1 MFASCLQPRLRAL
14 VLCSAI
20 RTNERRRVLPVLLCQ
35 SPPLAH
41 GLSVHLQA
49 QLALA
54 LVPSGP
60 SSADGMAAGLL
71 QQLIALRPP
80 AENVNSWVHKKGEK
94 IARTLLRD
102 PELARSLAEGHVSL
116 ADAMQQLD
124 ARAEAGDALYEAISG
139 HHANLVDRVTE
150 NGRAPAEW
158 QQAVS
163 ETESLEAYAAAAAE
177 IGKREWARAGIA
189 WCAQQSIDFFHGGG
203 AQRLAQHERRAAAR
217 HEAGDEAA
225 SGAAAEAVTVE
236 ATAAEAADTDMLG
249 VHDGRPIKLLDVG
262 ACGDLFAGLD
272 GIESTPLD
280 LCPQKGAART
290 LQCDFL
296 SLEVGPPGSEPLVR
310 SHARFP
316 AGTLL
321 RMPAAEADV
330 VVMSLVL
337 TYLPQPRQRAAM
349 VAQARRLLH
358 APPPLRRLLLLVDTP
373 AIDVRARSWRQQ
385 HNLHRWVEA
394 VESLGFVFLRHQLL
408 ERSHG
413 LAFATAPL
421 TDDELEA
428 RLDEA
433 ALPELLLR
441 REEEVAAAAR
451 TASGQP
457 ETVRL
462 PLRWG
467 RRIVN

>member
-1 MFASCLQPRLRAL
+1 M
-14 VLCSAI
+14 
-20 RTNERRRVLPVLLCQ
+20 LLCQ
-35 SPPLAH
+35 PPPLAH
-41 GLSVHLQA
+41 GLSVHLRG

-54 LVPSGP
+54 LVPSGR
-60 SSADGMAAGLL
+60 SSADDVAAGLL

-80 AENVNSWVHKKGEK
+80 AENVNSWVHTKGEK
-94 IARTLLRD
+94 MARTLLRD
-102 PELARSLAEGHVSL
+102 PELARSLAEGHTSL
-116 ADAMQQLD
+116 ADAMEQLD
-124 ARAEAGDALYEAISG
+124 ARAEAGDALYEAISS
-139 HHANLVDRVTE
+139 HHASLVDRVTE

-158 QQAVS
+158 QQVVG

-189 WCAQQSIDFFHGGG
+189 WCAQQSTDFFHGGG
-203 AQRLAQHERRAAAR
+203 AQRLAQHERLAAAR
-217 HEAGDEAA
+217 QMAGREAGREAGHEAA
-225 SGAAAEAVTVE
+225 SGAAAEV
-236 ATAAEAADTDMLG
+236 AADTDMLG

-262 ACGDLFAGLD
+262 ACGDLFAGMD

-280 LCPQKGAART
+280 LCPQEGASRT

-310 SHARFP
+310 PHARFP
-316 AGTLL
+316 AGTLV

-349 VAQARRLLH
+349 VAQARQLLH
-358 APPPLRRLLLLVDTP
+358 APPPRRRLLLLVDTP
-373 AIDVRARSWRQQ
+373 AIDVRARSWKQQ

-421 TDDELEA
+421 TDDELDA

-433 ALPELLLR
+433 VLPELLLR
-441 REEEVAAAAR
+441 REEEAAAAAR
-451 TASGQP
+451 AGSGQP

-467 RRIVN
+467 RRVVN

>member
-1 MFASCLQPRLRAL
+1 M
-14 VLCSAI
+14 
-20 RTNERRRVLPVLLCQ
+20 PVLLCQ

-41 GLSVHLQA
+41 GLSVHLQG

-60 SSADGMAAGLL
+60 SSAGDVAADLL

-80 AENVNSWVHKKGEK
+80 AEKNVNSWVHKKGEK

-102 PELARSLAEGHVSL
+102 PELARSLAEGHISL
-116 ADAMQQLD
+116 AGAMQQLD
-124 ARAEAGDALYEAISG
+124 ARAEAGDALYEAISS

-158 QQAVS
+158 QHAVS

-189 WCAQQSIDFFHGGG
+189 WCAQQSTDFFHGGG
-203 AQRLAQHERRAAAR
+203 AQRLAQHERLAAAR
-217 HEAGDEAA
+217 QEAGHEAGHEADHEADHEAA
-225 SGAAAEAVTVE
+225 SGAAAKG
-236 ATAAEAADTDMLG
+236 TAAEAAADTDML
-249 VHDGRPIKLLDVG
+249 HDGRPIKLLDVG

-280 LCPQKGAART
+280 LCPQEGASRT

-296 SLEVGPPGSEPLVR
+296 ALEVGAPGSEPLVQP
-310 SHARFP
+310 HARFP

-358 APPPLRRLLLLVDTP
+358 APPPRRRLLLLVDTP
-373 AIDVRARSWRQQ
+373 AIDVRARSWKQQ

-451 TASGQP
+451 TGSGQP